1 MEKAKKKSI
10 LSEKQ
15 KKIINA
21 VVIALELIIVVVAI
35 GFSISILLSTGYE
48 TTTDFGDASVRLMPV
63 LTGSMEG
70 DNPDSFNA
78 GDLIIVN
85 KATDESIA
93 ALEVG
98 DIVTYVGNV
107 GGARGFITHR
117 IVDIEESD
125 SGVRTFYTKGD
136 AEAEGVE
143 PTAIYAGDI
152 KGIYSS
158 KIAGVGSALGW
169 LQEPTHFFLVVM
181 LPLILL
187 LVYNAYL
194 VIRMVVEAKLKKQQE
209 QAQAALA
216 AAQSN
221 AALDEE
227 EIKRRAIEE
236 YLASQNAGA
245 QAAPEQPVEQPEAE
259 QKEDGKK
266 EPPQE

>member
-15 KKIINA
+15 KKIVNA

-78 GDLIIVN
+78 GDLIVVK

-117 IVDIEESD
+117 IVDIQENGS
-125 SGVRTFYTKGD
+125 VRTFYTKGD

-143 PTAIYAGDI
+143 PTAIYEGDI

-158 KIAGVGSALGW
+158 KIAGVGSALSW

-209 QAQAALA
+209 QAEAALA
-216 AAQSN
+216 QAQSS

-245 QAAPEQPVEQPEAE
+245 QAASEQPQAE

>member
-1 MEKAKKKSI
+1 M
-10 LSEKQ
+10 
-15 KKIINA
+15 
-21 VVIALELIIVVVAI
+21 
-35 GFSISILLSTGYE
+35 
-48 TTTDFGDASVRLMPV
+48 
-63 LTGSMEG
+63 
-70 DNPDSFNA
+70 
-78 GDLIIVN
+78 
-85 KATDESIA
+85 
-93 ALEVG
+93 
-98 DIVTYVGNV
+98 
-107 GGARGFITHR
+107 
-117 IVDIEESD
+117 
-125 SGVRTFYTKGD
+125 RTFYTKGD

-216 AAQSN
+216 QAQSN

-245 QAAPEQPVEQPEAE
+245 QAAPEQPETE

>member
-15 KKIINA
+15 KKIVNA

-63 LTGSMEG
+63 LTDSMTG
-70 DNPDSFNA
+70 DNPDSFNP
-78 GDLIIVN
+78 GDLIIVK

-117 IVDIEESD
+117 IVAIEGE
-125 SGVRTFYTKGD
+125 GNGRIFTVKGD
-136 AEAEGVE
+136 KYPEGTNLETKYV
-143 PTAIYAGDI
+143 GDI

-158 KIAGVGSALGW
+158 KIAGIGDALLW
-169 LQEPTHFFLVVM
+169 LQEPTQFFLVVM

-209 QAQAALA
+209 QAEAALA

-245 QAAPEQPVEQPEAE
+245 QAAPEQPEAE

>member
-63 LTGSMEG
+63 LTGSMAG
-70 DNPDSFNA
+70 DNPDSFNE

-117 IVDIEESD
+117 IVDIEENAN
-125 SGVRTFYTKGD
+125 GVRTFYTKGD
-136 AEAEGVE
+136 AEAEGIE

-209 QAQAALA
+209 QALRRKATSL
-216 AAQSN
+216 ST
-221 AALDEE
+221 
-227 EIKRRAIEE
+227 KRRSSAARSRNIS
-236 YLASQNAGA
+236 LRKTQAHKPHPSSPRRSKKRTAKRSRRKSKTSAG
-245 QAAPEQPVEQPEAE
+245 
-259 QKEDGKK
+259 
-266 EPPQE
+266 

>member
-63 LTGSMEG
+63 LTDSMTG
-70 DNPDSFNA
+70 DNPDSFNP

-136 AEAEGVE
+136 AEAESVE

-158 KIAGVGSALGW
+158 KIAGVGSALSW

-209 QAQAALA
+209 QAEAALA

-245 QAAPEQPVEQPEAE
+245 QAAPEQPEAE